1 MPTPRPHRA
10 PEWRRLTAALFGL
23 LLLAG
28 CAHKN
33 VPLRDGDRALLAKEP
48 VIHVLHYPSPAPT
61 VKVIGKSA
69 VPTPAAVQ
77 RSVGNDPAAQVAQG
91 LARLIG
97 KKQRLRNLQVE
108 KRPLPLPVA
117 RDTSVHEGQ
126 FQRGLAL
133 ETWVEDW
140 SLVPARSGGDY
151 VMTLHAR
158 VRLARIDDGQVLW
171 LSRVCQVG
179 NDSHNTRLAARDLTN
194 ASRVRRAA
202 GAARD
207 ECVRQLA
214 RDFYAGE
221 RRK

>member
-1 MPTPRPHRA
+1 MPAPRPHCA
-10 PEWRRLTAALFGL
+10 PVWRRPAAALLGG

-28 CAHKN
+28 CARN
-33 VPLRDGDRALLAKEP
+33 VPLPDDVRTRLAKEP

-61 VKVIGKSA
+61 VKAIGKTA
-69 VPTPAAVQ
+69 VPTPAALQ
-77 RSVGNDPAAQVAQG
+77 RSVNSDPAAQVAQG
-91 LARLIG
+91 LARLLG

-108 KRPLPLPVA
+108 KRPLPPPVA
-117 RDTSVHEGQ
+117 KDVSAHKEQ
-126 FQRGLAL
+126 FRRGLAL

-151 VMTLHAR
+151 VMTLRAR
-158 VRLARIDDGQVLW
+158 TRLARIDDGQVLW
-171 LSRVCQVG
+171 LSRACQVG

-221 RRK
+221 RGK

>member
-1 MPTPRPHRA
+1 MPAPRSHRA
-10 PEWRRLTAALFGL
+10 PVWWRPAAALFGG

-28 CAHKN
+28 CAHKS
-33 VPLRDGDRALLAKEP
+33 VPLPDDVRARLAKEP

-61 VKVIGKSA
+61 VKAIGKSA

-77 RSVGNDPAAQVAQG
+77 RSAGSDPAGQVAQG

-117 RDTSVHEGQ
+117 KDVSVHKGQ
-126 FQRGLAL
+126 FRRGLAL

-151 VMTLHAR
+151 VVTLRAR
-158 VRLARIDDGQVLW
+158 TRLARIDDGQVLW
-171 LSRVCQVG
+171 LSRACQVG

-221 RRK
+221 RGK

>member
-1 MPTPRPHRA
+1 MLAPRPHCA
-10 PEWRRLTAALFGL
+10 PVWRRPAAALLGG

-28 CAHKN
+28 CAHN
-33 VPLRDGDRALLAKEP
+33 VPLTDDVRTRLAKEP

-61 VKVIGKSA
+61 VKAIGESA
-69 VPTPAAVQ
+69 VPTLAAVQ
-77 RSVGNDPAAQVAQG
+77 RSAGNDPAGQVAQG

-108 KRPLPLPVA
+108 KRPLPPPVA
-117 RDTSVHEGQ
+117 KDAAVHKEQ
-126 FQRGLAL
+126 FRRGLAL

-140 SLVPARSGGDY
+140 SLAPARSGGDY
-151 VMTLHAR
+151 VMTLRAR
-158 VRLARIDDGQVLW
+158 SRLARIDDGQVLW
-171 LSRVCQVG
+171 LSKTCQVG
-179 NDSHNTRLAARDLTN
+179 NDSHNTRVAARDLSN

-214 RDFYAGE
+214 RDFYTGD
-221 RRK
+221 RK

>member
-1 MPTPRPHRA
+1 MPAPRPHCA
-10 PEWRRLTAALFGL
+10 PLWRRPAAALLGV

-28 CAHKN
+28 CAHKG
-33 VPLRDGDRALLAKEP
+33 VPLRDDVRARLAMEP
-48 VIHVLHYPSPAPT
+48 VIHVLHYPAPAPV
-61 VKVIGKSA
+61 VKASGKAA

-77 RSVGNDPAAQVAQG
+77 RGVNGDPAAQLAQG
-91 LARLIG
+91 LARLLG

-117 RDTSVHEGQ
+117 KDVSVHKGQ
-126 FQRGLAL
+126 FRRGLAL
-133 ETWVEDW
+133 ETWVEGW
-140 SLVPARSGGDY
+140 SLVPARSNGDY
-151 VMTLHAR
+151 VMTLRAR
-158 VRLARIDDGQVLW
+158 SRLARIDDGQVLW

-202 GAARD
+202 NAARD

-221 RRK
+221 RGK

>member
-1 MPTPRPHRA
+1 MPAPRSHRA
-10 PEWRRLTAALFGL
+10 PVWRRPAAALLGV
-23 LLLAG
+23 LLAG
-28 CAHKN
+28 CAHN
-33 VPLRDGDRALLAKEP
+33 VPLPDDVRARLAKEP
-48 VIHVLHYPSPAPT
+48 VIHVLHYPSPAPV
-61 VKVIGKSA
+61 VKAIGKSA

-77 RSVGNDPAAQVAQG
+77 RSAGNDPAGQVAQG
-91 LARLIG
+91 LARLLG

-117 RDTSVHEGQ
+117 KDAAVHKEQ
-126 FQRGLAL
+126 FRRGLAL
-133 ETWVEDW
+133 ETWVEGW

-151 VMTLHAR
+151 VMTLRAR
-158 VRLARIDDGQVLW
+158 SRLARIDDGQVLW
-171 LSRVCQVG
+171 LSKTCQVG
-179 NDSHNTRLAARDLTN
+179 NDSHNTRLAARDLAN

>member
-1 MPTPRPHRA
+1 MFAPRPHRT
-10 PEWRRLTAALFGL
+10 PEWRHQAAALLGG

-28 CAHKN
+28 CAHN
-33 VPLRDGDRALLAKEP
+33 VPLREDVRAQLVKEP
-48 VIHVLHYPSPAPT
+48 VIHVLHYPAPAPT
-61 VKVIGKSA
+61 VKAIGKAA

-77 RSVGNDPAAQVAQG
+77 RSVDSDPAAQLAQG
-91 LARLIG
+91 LARLLG

-117 RDTSVHEGQ
+117 KDASVHKEQ
-126 FQRGLAL
+126 FRRGLAL
-133 ETWVEDW
+133 EIWVEGW
-140 SLVPARSGGDY
+140 SLAPARSGGDY
-151 VMTLHAR
+151 VMTLQAR
-158 VRLARIDDGQVLW
+158 ARLARIDDGQVLW
-171 LSRVCQVG
+171 LSRACQVG
-179 NDSHNTRLAARDLTN
+179 NDSHDTRLAARDLTH

-221 RRK
+221 RGK